1 MERHPNRL
9 VLMMLTEK
17 QKAVADRVKEILK
30 SRSWFKGVCVDDFPT
45 DREIDE
51 DFDGC
56 VAQVEFVTA
65 MWDQPDFLEQ

>member
-30 SRSWFKGVCVDDFPT
+30 SRSWFKGVWRAYELSHSRQRQT
-45 DREIDE
+45 DE
-51 DFDGC
+51 
-56 VAQVEFVTA
+56 
-65 MWDQPDFLEQ
+65 